1 MIDTRE
7 SQILERTGA
16 KRVKQTLA
24 GGRRVELSARYLI
37 EQILQLF
44 V

>member
-16 KRVKQTLA
+16 KRVEQPLA
-24 GGRRVELSARYLI
+24 GGRRVEVAARHLI